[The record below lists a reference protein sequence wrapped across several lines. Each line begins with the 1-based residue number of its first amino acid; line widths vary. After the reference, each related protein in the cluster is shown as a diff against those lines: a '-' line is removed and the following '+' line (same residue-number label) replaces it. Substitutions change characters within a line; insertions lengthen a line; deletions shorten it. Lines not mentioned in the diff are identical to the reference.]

1 MQFFRFE
8 QWKNFL
14 ICNSQICN
22 RVQLQKCKNRIDSY
36 NVNEIKQN
44 LKVRKVRKKK
54 HKTKK
59 QCSSKRKQE
68 KKDFKIDMIASY
80 VLL

>member
-1 MQFFRFE
+1 MQFFQFE

-44 LKVRKVRKKK
+44 LKVRKVRKKN
-54 HKTKK
+54 TKQKNNVVLKENKKRRTSK
-59 QCSSKRKQE
+59 QT
-68 KKDFKIDMIASY
+68 
-80 VLL
+80 

>member
-44 LKVRKVRKKK
+44 LKMRKVRKKN
-54 HKTKK
+54 TKQKNNVVLKENKKRRTSK
-59 QCSSKRKQE
+59 QT
-68 KKDFKIDMIASY
+68 
-80 VLL
+80 

>member
-22 RVQLQKCKNRIDSY
+22 RVQLQKCKNKIDSY

-44 LKVRKVRKKK
+44 LKVRKVRKKN
-54 HKTKK
+54 TKQKNNVVLKENKKRRTSK
-59 QCSSKRKQE
+59 QT
-68 KKDFKIDMIASY
+68 
-80 VLL
+80 

>member
-22 RVQLQKCKNRIDSY
+22 RVQLQKCKNRIDRY

-44 LKVRKVRKKK
+44 LKVRKVRKKN
-54 HKTKK
+54 TKQKNNVVLKENKKRRTSK
-59 QCSSKRKQE
+59 QT
-68 KKDFKIDMIASY
+68 
-80 VLL
+80 

>member
-1 MQFFRFE
+1 MQFFQFE

-44 LKVRKVRKKK
+44 LKVRKVRKKN
-54 HKTKK
+54 TKQK
-59 QCSSKRKQE
+59 NNVVLKENKKRRTSK
-68 KKDFKIDMIASY
+68 Y
-80 VLL
+80 T

>member
-1 MQFFRFE
+1 MQFFQFE

-44 LKVRKVRKKK
+44 LKMRKVRKKN
-54 HKTKK
+54 TKQKNNVVLKENKKRRTSK
-59 QCSSKRKQE
+59 QT
-68 KKDFKIDMIASY
+68 
-80 VLL
+80 

>member
-14 ICNSQICN
+14 ICDSQICN

-44 LKVRKVRKKK
+44 LKVRKVRKKN
-54 HKTKK
+54 TKQKNNVVLKENKKRRTSK
-59 QCSSKRKQE
+59 QT
-68 KKDFKIDMIASY
+68 
-80 VLL
+80 

>member
-44 LKVRKVRKKK
+44 LKVRKVRKKN
-54 HKTKK
+54 TKQKNNVVLKENKKRRTSK
-59 QCSSKRKQE
+59 QT
-68 KKDFKIDMIASY
+68 
-80 VLL
+80 